1 MAKPPKKIPR
11 PSSAQ
16 TPTTSTHPLPD
27 TGGTSAGA
35 SEPSASSAITA
46 SALPETGATRPTIT
60 ISQSPAAD
68 TSPSMA
74 RATDSIQQHA
84 LASEPPASHSP
95 SNSEG
100 SSETIFINPVFATQ
114 LKRKRDSQE
123 GFLYD
128 KRNKTYVELHEGI
141 VMIGYGADGWRQ
153 TYAGES
159 TPTGRKV
166 EQIPGSTLW
175 REIDVAQSA
184 AVSALH
190 STQSM
195 PAAQRSPELSDAS
208 TLIENLVSRQTA
220 ALDLSAGLWQNW
232 GRSNRPDSGESIEID
247 GLHYPI
253 LAQNL
258 GSESGLVYVQHPG
271 FTPDRF
277 DAFENMLRDEPSRQP
292 MWARKRDGHWQVLD
306 GYPPFEMSPSQ
317 YVATAFRHLSERSSS
332 NLARAV
338 FDRASLPTGINGDG
352 LSVVSLT
359 YRHWLD
365 RVNNVAPGFGLAE
378 PLLMLPKLSTAPGS
392 TAGAGLLAL
401 PDYNSSVL
409 QRLDFDPSKFPA
421 QWAAYTTQPNAL
433 NLRALFINLLQ
444 DNGYSVAPP
453 VDMLVENALVFH
465 RPGIAGLFIL
475 KLPLVSGDQVP
486 RYTAPGSNFADPD
499 FLAGLGADN
508 KRHLDQYLSQV
519 EVAHLVGGVQR
530 LSADTRTLFIVRE
543 G

>member
-11 PSSAQ
+11 PSSTQ
-16 TPTTSTHPLPD
+16 TPTTSTHPSPAVQ
-27 TGGTSAGA
+27 GTSAGDSGQSAA
-35 SEPSASSAITA
+35 SP
-46 SALPETGATRPTIT
+46 LPDTRATRPTVT
-60 ISQSPAAD
+60 ISEPPVSNTSLSMTRAAD
-68 TSPSMA
+68 SV
-74 RATDSIQQHA
+74 QQHA
-84 LASEPPASHSP
+84 LGTEPPTSGSP
-95 SNSEG
+95 STSEG
-100 SSETIFINPVFATQ
+100 SSETVFINPEFATQ
-114 LKRKRDSQE
+114 LKRKRNSEE

-128 KRNKTYVELHEGI
+128 KRNKTYVELQQGI
-141 VMIGYGADGWRQ
+141 VMVGHAADGWRQ

-159 TPTGRKV
+159 TPTGKKV

-175 REIDVAQSA
+175 RETASVSPVNPIQSA
-184 AVSALH
+184 
-190 STQSM
+190 
-195 PAAQRSPELSDAS
+195 PAAQRSPAPSDTR
-208 TLIENLVSRQTA
+208 TLIDNLVSRQTE
-220 ALDLSAGLWQNW
+220 ALDLSAGPWQNW
-232 GRSNRPDSGESIEID
+232 GKSTRPESGDSIEID
-247 GLHYPI
+247 GLHYAI
-253 LAQNL
+253 LAQHL
-258 GSESGLVYVQHPG
+258 GIESGLVYVQHPG
-271 FTPDRF
+271 FTPHRF

-317 YVATAFRHLSERSSS
+317 YVATAFRHLSQRSSS

-378 PLLMLPKLSTAPGS
+378 PLLMLPKLSTPPGS

-401 PDYNSSVL
+401 PDYNSSL
-409 QRLDFDPSKFPA
+409 LLRLDFDPSKFPA
-421 QWAAYTTQPNAL
+421 QWAAYTAQPNAI
-433 NLRALFINLLQ
+433 NLRTMFLNLLQ
-444 DNGYSVAPP
+444 VDGYVFAPP
-453 VDMLVENALVFH
+453 TNMLVENALIFH
-465 RPGIAGLFIL
+465 RPDIAGLFIL

-499 FLAGLGADN
+499 FLAGLGAEN

-530 LSADTRTLFIVRE
+530 LSADTQTLFIVRE

>member
-1 MAKPPKKIPR
+1 MPKPPKKLPR

-16 TPTTSTHPLPD
+16 TPATSIHPLTD
-27 TGGTSAGA
+27 AGGTPAGDSGQSAA
-35 SEPSASSAITA
+35 SGVTA
-46 SALPETGATRPTIT
+46 SVSADTRATRPTVT
-60 ISQSPAAD
+60 I
-68 TSPSMA
+68 
-74 RATDSIQQHA
+74 
-84 LASEPPASHSP
+84 SEPPASETSVSMTRAGDSVQQHALGTEPPTSGSP
-95 SNSEG
+95 STSEG
-100 SSETIFINPVFATQ
+100 SSETVFVNPEFATQ
-114 LKRKRDSQE
+114 LKRKSNSAE

-128 KRNKTYVELHEGI
+128 KRNKTYVELQEGI
-141 VMIGYGADGWRQ
+141 VMVGHTADGWRQ

-159 TPTGRKV
+159 TPTGKKV

-175 REIDVAQSA
+175 REIAPVSLISPVQSVR
-184 AVSALH
+184 AV
-190 STQSM
+190 
-195 PAAQRSPELSDAS
+195 QRSPALSDTR
-208 TLIENLVSRQTA
+208 TLIENVVSRQTA
-220 ALDLSAGLWQNW
+220 AVDLSAGLWQNW
-232 GRSNRPDSGESIEID
+232 GKSTRPESGESIEIN
-247 GLHYPI
+247 GLHYAI
-253 LAQNL
+253 LAQNM
-258 GSESGLVYVQHPG
+258 GIESGLVYLRHPG

-277 DAFENMLRDEPSRQP
+277 DAFDSMLRDQPSRQP

-317 YVATAFRHLSERSSS
+317 YVATAFRHLSQRSSN

-365 RVNNVAPGFGLAE
+365 RVNNVTPGFGLAE
-378 PLLMLPKLSTAPGS
+378 PLLMLPTLSTTPGS

-401 PDYNSSVL
+401 PDYHSSLL
-409 QRLDFDPSKFPA
+409 QRLDFDPSKLPA
-421 QWAAYTTQPNAL
+421 QWAAYAAQPNAL

-453 VDMLVENALVFH
+453 ATMLVENALVFH
-465 RPGIAGLFIL
+465 RPDIAGLFIL

-486 RYTAPGSNFADPD
+486 RYTAPGSNFDHPD
-499 FLAGLGADN
+499 FLASLSAEN

-530 LSADTRTLFIVRE
+530 LSTDTQTLFIVRE

>member
-11 PSSAQ
+11 LSSTQ
-16 TPTTSTHPLPD
+16 TPTTSTHPSPAVK
-27 TGGTSAGA
+27 GTSAGDSGQSAA
-35 SEPSASSAITA
+35 SVITA
-46 SALPETGATRPTIT
+46 SPFPDTRATRPTVT
-60 ISQSPAAD
+60 I
-68 TSPSMA
+68 
-74 RATDSIQQHA
+74 
-84 LASEPPASHSP
+84 SEPPASDTALSMTRAGDSVQQHALGTEPPTSGSP
-95 SNSEG
+95 STSEG
-100 SSETIFINPVFATQ
+100 SSETVFINPEFATQ
-114 LKRKRDSQE
+114 LTRKRNSEE

-128 KRNKTYVELHEGI
+128 KRNKTYVELQEGI
-141 VMIGYGADGWRQ
+141 VMVGHAADGWRQ

-159 TPTGRKV
+159 TPTGKKV

-175 REIDVAQSA
+175 RETASVSPISLVQSA
-184 AVSALH
+184 
-190 STQSM
+190 
-195 PAAQRSPELSDAS
+195 PATQRSPAPSDTR
-208 TLIENLVSRQTA
+208 TLIDNLVSRQTE
-220 ALDLSAGLWQNW
+220 ALDLSAGPWQNW
-232 GRSNRPDSGESIEID
+232 GKSTRPESGDSIEID

-258 GSESGLVYVQHPG
+258 GSESGLVYLQHPG
-271 FTPDRF
+271 FALDRF
-277 DAFENMLRDEPSRQP
+277 DAFESMLRDEPSRQP

-317 YVATAFRHLSERSSS
+317 YVATAFRHLSQRSSS

-378 PLLMLPKLSTAPGS
+378 PLLMLPKLSTPPGS
-392 TAGAGLLAL
+392 TPGAGLLAL
-401 PDYNSSVL
+401 PDYNSTQL

-421 QWAAYTTQPNAL
+421 QWAAYTAQPSAL
-433 NLRALFINLLQ
+433 NLRTMFLNLLQ
-444 DNGYSVAPP
+444 DNGYIFAPP
-453 VDMLVENALVFH
+453 TNLLVENALIFH
-465 RPGIAGLFIL
+465 RPDIAGLFIL

-499 FLAGLGADN
+499 FLAGLGAEN

-530 LSADTRTLFIVRE
+530 LSADTQTLFIVRE